1 MNERE
6 PAILIVDDDELTAEL
21 YQTYLQEAGFEHLIV
36 CADSRDVMKIAAENS
51 IATVLLDL
59 NMPHVTGQELL
70 DLLRADFPGISIIVL
85 TSEDRVDTAVE
96 CMKKGAFDYIAKPV
110 EPNRLINAVRLSATI
125 RELRDEVSVL
135 TTGTPNL
142 LHPEAFEEIVT
153 TSQSMLRVLR
163 YVEAVSASPKAVLVT
178 GESGTGKELIARAIH
193 RVSAPAGEFVA
204 VNVSGL
210 DDTMFSDTLFGH
222 VKGAYTG
229 ADASRGGLVE
239 RAAGGTLFL
248 DEIGDLPVG
257 AQVKLLRLLQE
268 GEYYPLGA
276 DRPERAKVRIV
287 AATNADLASKQ
298 EDGSF
303 RKDLYF
309 RLMSHRVHLPPLRER
324 PEDLELLTTAFLS
337 DAAGSMGKRIPT
349 VPRELYTLLATYDFP
364 GNVREL
370 QAMIFDAVSR
380 HEGGVLSLSH
390 FSSYIENQRRQRG
403 VPFTSVQAGAPAREP
418 RPSAEDSAGDAA
430 ASQSPAG
437 GDARI
442 FTYTGAFPTLQE
454 VEDYFVSQALERS
467 GGNQSIAARMLG
479 VSQSTL
485 SRRLRRESA
494 SPDQQQSSGRN
505 A

>member
-1 MNERE
+1 MNGRE

-21 YQTYLQEAGFEHLIV
+21 YQAHLQGAGFDHLIV
-36 CADSRDVMKIAAENS
+36 CADSRDVMKIAADNV

-59 NMPHVTGQELL
+59 NMPYVSGQELL
-70 DLLRADFPGISIIVL
+70 DLLRADYPDISIIVL

-125 RELRDEVSVL
+125 RELRDEVSIL
-135 TTGTPNL
+135 TTGSSNL
-142 LHPEAFEEIVT
+142 LHPEAFEEIIT
-153 TSQSMLRVLR
+153 ISQAMLRVLR

-193 RVSAPAGEFVA
+193 RVSARAGEFVA

-222 VKGAYTG
+222 VRGAYTG
-229 ADASRGGLVE
+229 ADSYRGGLVE
-239 RAAGGTLFL
+239 RATGGTLFL

-268 GEYYPLGA
+268 AEFYPLGA
-276 DRPERAKVRIV
+276 DRPERANVRIV
-287 AATNADLASKQ
+287 AATNADLASRQ
-298 EDGSF
+298 EEGTF

-324 PEDLELLTTAFLS
+324 PEDLEPLTAAFLS
-337 DAAGSMGKRIPT
+337 DAAGSMGKRVPT

-380 HEGGVLSLSH
+380 HAGGVLSLSH
-390 FSSYIENQRRQRG
+390 FAGYIDDQRG
-403 VPFTSVQAGAPAREP
+403 QRGGPFISVQAGGSAPGQAMSQDATAQSRAQLEAAGT
-418 RPSAEDSAGDAA
+418 AEA
-430 ASQSPAG
+430 
-437 GDARI
+437 DARI
-442 FTYTGAFPTLQE
+442 FTYTGAFPTLHE
-454 VEDYFVSQALERS
+454 VEDYFVSQALERAK
-467 GGNQSIAARMLG
+467 GNQSIAARMLG

-485 SRRLRRESA
+485 SRRLRR
-494 SPDQQQSSGRN
+494 DSSSSDRQV
-505 A
+505 